1 MSLPFH
7 CSRCCQMISMVTMKA
22 MPTPD
27 QTAYTTPTSK
37 PLTLKANE
45 SKVRLSA
52 EKTTVASAGMRFENP
67 CESFKEMAAVS
78 SKKRANM
85 RKTTFIRD
93 LPFLRQCL
101 LYLRW
106 FYRLHR
112 FSHAKALLKDRRVL
126 RRHP

>member
-1 MSLPFH
+1 
-7 CSRCCQMISMVTMKA
+7 MVTMKA

-52 EKTTVASAGMRFENP
+52 EKTTVASAGRSFENP

-78 SKKRANM
+78 SNRTAASSITASCS
-85 RKTTFIRD
+85 RKVNV
-93 LPFLRQCL
+93 
-101 LYLRW
+101 
-106 FYRLHR
+106 HGGG
-112 FSHAKALLKDRRVL
+112 AG
-126 RRHP
+126 